1 MFVEAT
7 REEEWPAAS
16 DGAFG
21 TATGVSHGRQNR
33 VRSPHYVVCEEVERL
48 RDQD

>member
-1 MFVEAT
+1 MEAT

-21 TATGVSHGRQNR
+21 TATGVRKRFGYGEDGSARPLSGRETVIR
-33 VRSPHYVVCEEVERL
+33 
-48 RDQD
+48 